1 MPTKNTPVKYSLW
14 DYGQCSTGCVKSC
27 SGFIGS
33 VRRNG
38 WLVDI
43 CIDHS
48 FNFNSRSEM
57 IVRGRFAD
65 YWHDL
70 DTNIST
76 DDPDQFGKVGK
87 ATQGAMR
94 AHTLYLNKF

>member
-1 MPTKNTPVKYSLW
+1 
-14 DYGQCSTGCVKSC
+14 
-27 SGFIGS
+27 
-33 VRRNG
+33 
-38 WLVDI
+38 
-43 CIDHS
+43 
-48 FNFNSRSEM
+48 M